1 MMAEGKL
8 KIAVVGVGHLGKEH
22 ARVYSQLPNVEL
34 VGVVDI
40 DEEQGRA
47 VAKRLGTNFY
57 SSVEELDGKASAVSV
72 VVPTRAHYDVASY
85 FLKRGIPV
93 MLEKPMAGD
102 LKEAMALDELSVK
115 GGTILQV
122 GYIERFNPVFRAVE
136 EYPMVPRFIEC
147 HRLSNFNFRA
157 KDIGVVL
164 DLMVH
169 DIDIILHLAKSPVKK
184 VEAVGTRIISDK
196 EDVANARIIFE
207 NGCVANVTASRVS
220 FRPMRKIRLFSE
232 NVYISLDYE
241 GQEAIIYKKSPKLTL
256 DSLNL
261 EGLDAK
267 SLIDLKDYDFGD
279 LLEVKHIKMENEQE
293 PLKMELESFVDC
305 VLNNSRP
312 TVSGN
317 EGLRALRV
325 ATEIL
330 RKIEENQRV
339 IAGV

>member
-1 MMAEGKL
+1 MAEGKL
-8 KIAVVGVGHLGKEH
+8 KIAVVGVGHFGKEP

-317 EGLRALRV
+317 EGLRALKV

>member
-1 MMAEGKL
+1 MMTEKRL
-8 KIAVVGVGHLGKEH
+8 KVAVVGVGHLGKEH

-34 VGVVDI
+34 VGVMDI
-40 DEEQGRA
+40 DEEQGRT
-47 VAKRLGTNFY
+47 VARRLGTDFY
-57 SSVEELDGKASAVSV
+57 SSVEELCGKASAVSV
-72 VVPTRAHYDVASY
+72 VVPTSAHYGTASH
-85 FLKRGIPV
+85 FLKKGIPV

-102 LKEAMALDELSVK
+102 LEDAMALAELSEK
-115 GGTILQV
+115 SGTILQV
-122 GYIERFNPVFRAVE
+122 GYVERFNPVFKAVK

-147 HRLSNFNFRA
+147 HRLSNFNFRT
-157 KDIGVVL
+157 KDTGVVL

-184 VEAVGTRIISDK
+184 VEAVGTKIISGK
-196 EDVANARIIFE
+196 EDVANARITFE

-241 GQEAIIYKKSPKLTL
+241 RQEAIIYKKSPELTV

-267 SLIDLKDYDFGD
+267 SLIDLKDYNFGD

-305 VLNNSRP
+305 VLNDSKP
-312 TVSGN
+312 TVSGD
-317 EGLRALRV
+317 EGLKALRV
-325 ATEIL
+325 ATEVL

>member
-47 VAKRLGTNFY
+47 GAKRPGTNLYF
-57 SSVEELDGKASAVSV
+57 SVEEVDGKASAVSV

-184 VEAVGTRIISDK
+184 VEAVG
-196 EDVANARIIFE
+196 ARIIFE

>member
-102 LKEAMALDELSVK
+102 LKEAIALDELSVK
-115 GGTILQV
+115 GGAILQV

-184 VEAVGTRIISDK
+184 VEAVGTRIISGK

>member
-47 VAKRLGTNFY
+47 VAKRLDTNFY

-317 EGLRALRV
+317 EGLRALKV